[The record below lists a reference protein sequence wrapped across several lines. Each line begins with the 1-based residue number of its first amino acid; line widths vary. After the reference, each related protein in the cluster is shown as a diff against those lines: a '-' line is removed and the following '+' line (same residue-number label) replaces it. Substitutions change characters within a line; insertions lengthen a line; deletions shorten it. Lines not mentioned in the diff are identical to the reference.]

1 MARVVRPYYTFV
13 AEQPVLPLTR
23 QNLDKHEPDNDGDT
37 DASSLSV
44 VDAVV
49 SEVSSDMAEIE
60 HDRTA
65 DCGYQTDDDMYHPVY
80 YMSIPPQMTCGSFPQ
95 MAPGTFIPA
104 LPTIPQSPMAA
115 STPVMRRFQQPE
127 TPVSARRQVYS
138 NDAFIMRSRSVTL
151 ESEPQEDQQKDQQE
165 VQRKRASKKQNA
177 SSLCGN
183 AQIKPSNGP
192 EVALQ
197 QLQQPTVA
205 DRRVEPE
212 LDESERT
219 TVMLKNLPKGLS
231 RSMLLDLLEQKGFA
245 NQCNFVYLPV
255 EFTRRSCMGY
265 AFVNFERPSMVL
277 DFWSA
282 FEGLTDW
289 PAPSSKICKVTWSS
303 PLQGLSEHVERFRN
317 SPLMHNTVPDECR
330 PILLRSGVRMTFPS
344 PTKTLRAPRPRASRS
359 MRPFWQGDAGDAD
372 VEA

>member
-37 DASSLSV
+37 DVSSLSA
-44 VDAVV
+44 VDAVA
-49 SEVSSDMAEIE
+49 SEVSSVMAETE
-60 HDRTA
+60 HERTA

-80 YMSIPPQMTCGSFPQ
+80 YMSIPPQMTSGSFPQ

-104 LPTIPQSPMAA
+104 LPMIPQSPMAA
-115 STPVMRRFQQPE
+115 STPVMRRFHQPE
-127 TPVSARRQVYS
+127 TPVSTRRQVYS

-151 ESEPQEDQQKDQQE
+151 ESEPQEDQQE
-165 VQRKRASKKQNA
+165 VQRKRVSKKQNGL
-177 SSLCGN
+177 SLCGH
-183 AQIKPSNGP
+183 AQIKSSNGIEGP
-192 EVALQ
+192 RQ

-205 DRRVEPE
+205 DKRVEPE

-289 PAPSSKICKVTWSS
+289 PVPSSKICKVTWSS

-330 PILLRSGVRMTFPS
+330 PILLRSGARMTFPA